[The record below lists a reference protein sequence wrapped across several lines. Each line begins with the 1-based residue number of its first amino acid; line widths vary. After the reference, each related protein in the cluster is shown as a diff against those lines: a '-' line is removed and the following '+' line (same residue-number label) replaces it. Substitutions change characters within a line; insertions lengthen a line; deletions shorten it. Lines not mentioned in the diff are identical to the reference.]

1 MDNMNSKLCKFLNA
15 HPKKN
20 DQCTHIIPSKSSYYI
35 DKADLKKFYK
45 LIHKDFFIQNNKY
58 MCLEKLGKT
67 CSFVIDLD
75 FKYKTLF
82 EERQYTQETIY
93 ELIKLFFS
101 KLDVLF
107 DLEDNQYQV
116 WIFEKPNIRAIENP
130 KNNYLSKDGI
140 HLVFPK
146 IKASLELYKHFVE
159 LIDEEVV
166 LFNEIME
173 KTSLSLPDNLA
184 SDILDKSIYKNG
196 NWLLYG
202 SCKKDDTSKY
212 ELTKIISLNS
222 QGIINNY
229 PIDIYLEKPLSI
241 IENNSVYD
249 SEKTVI
255 YKEYAE
261 NYLKNKNLNTNIQ
274 TNNIMDDDNINNELI
289 NSLHKKDFELIK
301 ILINKL
307 DDSRSEPYDS
317 WRDVGLM
324 LHNFSK
330 SNEMLNLWKEFSK
343 KGDNYD
349 EKSCIDK
356 WKVWRTNLQ
365 KEKPLTIRT
374 LHWWVKQ
381 DIPIEEYRNIIK
393 DSLELKIINSL
404 QGDKNTG
411 AHYDVANV
419 ISDYYKN
426 EFVCSGLKENYWYY
440 FNEEHGGRWEA
451 TEIGHELR
459 KKLSREICDIY
470 IHFAK
475 KYQEESKKYEEGNI
489 NKNYYDK
496 LVSNCGKIISKL
508 KDSTYKDKI
517 IRECRELFYDPEFNL
532 KLNSR
537 LDLIGFDNG
546 VFDLEKMV
554 FRKGQPDDYVNVTTN
569 YSLPIYDLSKPV
581 EFDLL
586 YRKIMDDENN
596 KEPMKEL
603 NEFIKQVL
611 PDRPDKDGNR
621 SDERTRDYVLR
632 FLSSCLSGNVREEKF
647 YFWTGSGGNG
657 KSKIIELLDLTL
669 GDYSKTLDVAYLTTK
684 RGSSSSASPEVETLK
699 YARFVSCSEPEE
711 DDKIYVGKL
720 KQITGGDKLT
730 TRGLY
735 KETTEFKPQFK
746 IILMCNDLP
755 KLQNQDGGTW
765 RRIEVVEFISKFTDN
780 PNPSESD
787 PNQFVADI
795 NLSAKL
801 ESWKLLFMIT
811 LLSKYKE
818 YIDQGTSPPE
828 EVKQGTETYKET
840 SDIISSWFNND
851 IEECDLDDDGKAPTH
866 IDTLYEYFKVW
877 CNNEG
882 INKKEVPLKKKL
894 RESLV
899 KLQEKS
905 KHGGQWG
912 RKERN
917 GPKNSPS
924 FTFKLITLD

>member
-1 MDNMNSKLCKFLNA
+1 MNNMDPKFSNFLKSY
-15 HPKKN
+15 PKIEN
-20 DQCTHIIPSKSSYYI
+20 NITHIIPSYGSYTI
-35 DKADLKKFYK
+35 DKKGLNKFYK
-45 LIHKDFFIQNNKY
+45 HVNKELFKRGKNY
-58 MCLEKLGKT
+58 TIFEKLGET
-67 CSFVIDLD
+67 CSLVIDLD

-82 EERQYTQETIY
+82 TERQYTQETIN

-101 KLDVLF
+101 KLDELF

-116 WIFEKPNIRAIENP
+116 WIFEKSNIREIENP
-130 KNNYLSKDGI
+130 KNAYLSKDGI

-146 IKASLELYKHFVE
+146 IKAPKNLFKHLIYLIQNEDDLFVE
-159 LIDEEVV
+159 
-166 LFNEIME
+166 IMK
-173 KTSLSLPDNLA
+173 KTSKSIPDNA
-184 SDILDKSIYKNG
+184 TKDIVDKSIYTG
-196 NWLLYG
+196 NWMIYG
-202 SCKKDDTSKY
+202 SSKIDETSKY
-212 ELTKIISLNS
+212 ILTNILSLNS
-222 QGIINNY
+222 QGIINNHS
-229 PIDIYLEKPLSI
+229 IDIYLEDPISI

-249 SEKTVI
+249 SKKTVK
-255 YKEYAE
+255 YTEYAE
-261 NYLKNKNLNTNIQ
+261 NYLKNKNLNNNIQ
-274 TNNIMDDDNINNELI
+274 NSSIMDNNNNNNELI
-289 NSLHKKDFELIK
+289 NTLQEKEFELIK

-307 DDSRSEPYDS
+307 DASRSEPYDS

-343 KGDNYD
+343 KASNYD

-356 WKVWRTNLQ
+356 WKIWRTNTN

-381 DIPIEEYRNIIK
+381 DIPLDEYRNIIK

-426 EFVCSGLKENYWYY
+426 EFVCSGLKENYWYF
-440 FNEEHGGRWEA
+440 FNEDHGGRWED

-470 IHFAK
+470 IHYTK
-475 KYQEESKKYEEGNI
+475 KYQEESKKYEEGHI

-508 KDSTYKDKI
+508 KDSNYKDKI
-517 IRECRELFYDPEFNL
+517 IRECRELFYDPEFNI
-532 KLNSR
+532 KLNSK

-546 VFDLEKMV
+546 VFDLKKMV

-581 EFDLL
+581 DFDLL
-586 YRKIMDDENN
+586 YRKIMEDENN

-611 PDRPDKDGNR
+611 PNREDKNGNR
-621 SDERTRDYVLR
+621 IDERTRDYVLR

-735 KETTEFKPQFK
+735 KETTQFKPQFK

-780 PNPSESD
+780 PNPTGSD

-818 YIDQGTSPPE
+818 YIEHGTNPPE
-828 EVKQGTETYKET
+828 EVKQGTEAYKET

-851 IEECDLDDDGKAPTH
+851 IEVCDLEDGKAPTH

-894 RESLV
+894 REALI
-899 KLQEKS
+899 KLQDKS

-924 FTFKLITLD
+924 FTFKLISVD